1 MSLCDNIS
9 ALRIS
14 MTRTEKYRQYR
25 EEISNMKFESFT
37 QKREISDTIEKLH
50 DKRLGTRLALE
61 DVIDASR
68 SFDEGEVKFKKR
80 RRINLTKYEI
90 FYFLIA
96 TFVIVGLV
104 IGLIVTGLNLWG
116 K

>member
-1 MSLCDNIS
+1 
-9 ALRIS
+9 

-37 QKREISDTIEKLH
+37 QKREASETIEKLH
-50 DKRLGTRLALE
+50 DNRLGNRLNLE
-61 DVIDASR
+61 QVMIANEV
-68 SFDEGEVKFKKR
+68 FDEGEVKFKKR
-80 RRINLTKYEI
+80 RLINLTKYEI

-96 TFVIVGLV
+96 SIIFVILVVGLV
-104 IGLIVTGLNLWG
+104 VSGIKLWG

>member
-1 MSLCDNIS
+1 MTLCVNIS
-9 ALRIS
+9 PLRFN

-37 QKREISDTIEKLH
+37 QKREASDTIDKLH
-50 DKRLGTRLALE
+50 NKHLGNKMNFNDVMTANEVLDTR
-61 DVIDASR
+61 
-68 SFDEGEVKFKKR
+68 EVKIKKR
-80 RRINLTKYEI
+80 RLINLTKYEI

-96 TFVIVGLV
+96 LGIITILV
-104 IGLIVTGLNLWG
+104 LGLIISGLNLWG

>member
-1 MSLCDNIS
+1 
-9 ALRIS
+9 

-37 QKREISDTIEKLH
+37 QKREASETIEKLH
-50 DKRLGTRLALE
+50 DTKASNRLNLE
-61 DVIDASR
+61 QVMIANEV
-68 SFDEGEVKFKKR
+68 FDEGEIKFKKR
-80 RRINLTKYEI
+80 RLINLTKYEI

-96 TFVIVGLV
+96 TLVIVALV
-104 IGLIVTGLNLWG
+104 IGLIVTGINLWG

>member
-1 MSLCDNIS
+1 
-9 ALRIS
+9 

-37 QKREISDTIEKLH
+37 QKREASDTIDKLT
-50 DKRLGTRLALE
+50 DARLGNKLNLE
-61 DVIDASR
+61 QVMIANEV
-68 SFDEGEVKFKKR
+68 FDEGEVKFKKR
-80 RRINLTKYEI
+80 RLINLTKYEI

-96 TFVIVGLV
+96 SIIIIALV
-104 IGLIVTGLNLWG
+104 IGLVISGIKLWG